1 MKKQSNTIQQKEK
14 ITTKDV
20 INWIIDLIKVII
32 SALAAYLIKG

>member
-20 INWIIDLIKVII
+20 INWTIDLIKVLV
-32 SALAAYLIKG
+32 SAFAAYLIKG